1 MAQKKRVEDEI
12 KALNKTLATLQFK
25 EWYYTNVKQDG
36 TTDRVKNMT
45 LDELPEK
52 FRKVRKELRGN

>member
-1 MAQKKRVEDEI
+1 MVEDEI

-25 EWYYTNVKQDG
+25 EWYYTNAKQDG